1 MIMKEIIK
9 MRFYNLESAYVFL
22 ILILILILIPDQSID
37 KLCCRSGIRACL
49 KIEEMT
55 DF

>member
-22 ILILILILIPDQSID
+22 ILILILL
-37 KLCCRSGIRACL
+37 
-49 KIEEMT
+49 T
-55 DF
+55 N